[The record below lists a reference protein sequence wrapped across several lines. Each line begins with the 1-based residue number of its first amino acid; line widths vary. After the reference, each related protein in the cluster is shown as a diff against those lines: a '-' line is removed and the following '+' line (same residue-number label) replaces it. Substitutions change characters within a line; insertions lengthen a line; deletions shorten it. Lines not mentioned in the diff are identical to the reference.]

1 MKIGL
6 LSYRSNPFS
15 GGQGIYVRHLSSALV
30 KLGHQVDV
38 ISGPPY
44 PELHQGV
51 NLIKIPSLNLFAL
64 EDNQRLRSFRFRFL
78 NNRTDLIEWAGV
90 LSGGFPEPYTFG
102 ERVLSLMTRR
112 GIEYDLIHDNQS
124 LCNALIELQK
134 LVPLVTTIHHPIT
147 QDHKLE
153 LQATINWKQR
163 LSTNRWHSFL
173 KMQKKVAPKLNRI
186 ICPSNQSKEDIIK
199 EFKVNKENIDVVLNG
214 IDIKGFRRDESI
226 QTKPYRIITTA
237 SADVPLKGLKFLI
250 EAMNEVIKEIPQ
262 SHLVVIG
269 KAKKDGE
276 ILKQISSLNLKG
288 KISFHS
294 ELSQSELVS
303 LYSSAQISVIPSLY
317 EGFGFGAGEA
327 MACGLP
333 LISTQSGGLKEV
345 IGKDAVII
353 EAGSSKA
360 IAEAIKNL
368 FLDKERQLSLSK
380 LGRQRMENEFNWM
393 KAAKGYEEIYA
404 KAIEEFHNK
413 NANY

>member
-250 EAMNEVIKEIPQ
+250 KAISEVINEIPQ
-262 SHLVVIG
+262 IHLVVIG
-269 KAKKDGE
+269 RVKEDGE

-303 LYSSAQISVIPSLY
+303 LYSSAQISVITSLY
-317 EGFGFGAGEA
+317 EGFGLE
-327 MACGLP
+327 L
-333 LISTQSGGLKEV
+333 E
-345 IGKDAVII
+345 
-353 EAGSSKA
+353 
-360 IAEAIKNL
+360 
-368 FLDKERQLSLSK
+368 K
-380 LGRQRMENEFNWM
+380 LWLVD
-393 KAAKGYEEIYA
+393 Y
-404 KAIEEFHNK
+404 H
-413 NANY
+413 